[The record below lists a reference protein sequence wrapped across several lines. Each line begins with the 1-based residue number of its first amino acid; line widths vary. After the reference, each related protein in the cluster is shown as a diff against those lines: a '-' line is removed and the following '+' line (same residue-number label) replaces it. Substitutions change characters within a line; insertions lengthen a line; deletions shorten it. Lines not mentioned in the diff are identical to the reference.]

1 MPTPKGKK
9 KRRRRKK
16 KKTIE
21 TLSFD
26 QSFDHDPGYDAADD
40 HSTPRRRVVLRAKER
55 VKMTDIEDYQ
65 KLAALPRPSMPGDPP
80 TIIGTRVGRFRLDL
94 HDYEQWQGDVAD
106 RVTVLGENALKHR
119 TRTGD
124 APTDDKTADR
134 VLSMGKQAFTLT
146 KAVAYDTRSKA
157 AAMQARASLAEA
169 GLMTPLP
176 VSRGKGS
183 RGSSAGGDLV
193 LSLAP
198 PGRQDAPD
206 LLDLSDYDDDEG
218 KYSKRRRSNV
228 AVIIVRIVFISSF
241 LFYCLLLNHSFPTN
255 PNKITNCFQLFLS
268 IQLTTTLLLR
278 RYFDLKMQTV
288 QEVISIN

>member
-21 TLSFD
+21 TL
-26 QSFDHDPGYDAADD
+26 SFDHDPGYDAADD

-80 TIIGTRVGRFRLDL
+80 TIKGTRVGRFRLDL

-106 RVTVLGENALKHR
+106 RVTVLGENALQHR

-183 RGSSAGGDLV
+183 RGSSAGGSLDLV

-241 LFYCLLLNHSFPTN
+241 LFYFLLLNHSFQTN